1 MHPSNRSLSVSA
13 RIARSTSILLLSL
26 LALLS
31 ATLTAQTLVPAG
43 SAWRYLDNGSD
54 PGDAW
59 RSPGFD
65 DSAWAWGPAQLGY
78 GDGDEITTLR
88 FGPDAA
94 NKYITTYFRKP
105 FTVTDASVFDS
116 MTLRILRDDGV
127 VAYLNGVEIF
137 RNNLPEGTITRT
149 TLALLQISGAEEST
163 AYLSATLAPT
173 ALTSGNNVLAVE
185 IHQGNVA
192 SGDISFDLELQGIS
206 TTRPT
211 VVRGPYLQRPT
222 PSSMTLRWRTSA
234 ATDSRVRFGT
244 NLVNLDQTASGGVA
258 TTEHSVRLTG
268 LAPNSLYYY
277 AVGDTTGDLAAG
289 SEYFFYTP
297 PPAQTVQPMRFW
309 ALGDAGTGASGQVAV
324 RNAFYSYAGTRYT
337 DLILLLGDN
346 AYNTGTDAEY
356 EDKMFAIYPS
366 IFRST
371 PSVSTVGNHDVALQ
385 TGTDPATTPYFQIF
399 DLFTAGEAG
408 GVPSGTEKYYSFD
421 YGNVHFVCLDSM
433 TSTVSADGA
442 MLTWLEQDL
451 SQNTADWLIAFFH
464 HPPYTKGSHNSDTE
478 SQLTA
483 MRSVVLPVLE
493 AHGVDLVL
501 SGHSHS
507 YERSFLLDGHYG
519 LSTTLTPEMKLD
531 AGDGRESGT
540 GAYVKP
546 ITGPAARQ
554 GAVYVV
560 SGSAGKISGGT
571 LNHPAMFVS
580 MSTLGSVIIEV
591 NNQRLDAL
599 FLTDTGATNDSFTLQ
614 KGASANLP
622 PSITLSSP
630 PDGGSVAEA
639 SNITIT
645 ASVLD
650 SDGTVAA
657 VEFFADGNSLGTDIS
672 PPFSVAWSRVLAG
685 PHVLMAVATD
695 DDGAQATSN
704 PIHITAAPALPA
716 APSNLVATSPMY
728 GAVVLKWNDNSI
740 NEASFNLQRSTDGV
754 AWAGI
759 NSFSANITSNTN
771 RYGLFVGTTYL
782 YRLRALNA
790 VGSSAYAYSAPVTVM
805 GSIPAPTNKPP
816 TIAVTAPSE
825 GSSVPE
831 ASNIAIAVAVSDSDG
846 TVTTVQ
852 FYADG
857 QLVNTDTSAP
867 FNAEWAG
874 ALAGT
879 HVLTAVATDDDGA
892 QTVST
897 PVNITATPSLPA
909 DPSNLIATSPSTAT
923 IALSWKDN
931 SINEESFVLQ
941 RSEDG
946 INWVGI
952 NTLVANT
959 TSNNNRYGILSGR
972 TYFYR
977 IRARNS
983 VGYSAFAYSSAVT
996 AK

>member
-1 MHPSNRSLSVSA
+1 M
-13 RIARSTSILLLSL
+13 
-26 LALLS
+26 
-31 ATLTAQTLVPAG
+31 
-43 SAWRYLDNGSD
+43 
-54 PGDAW
+54 
-59 RSPGFD
+59 
-65 DSAWAWGPAQLGY
+65 
-78 GDGDEITTLR
+78 
-88 FGPDAA
+88 
-94 NKYITTYFRKP
+94 
-105 FTVTDASVFDS
+105 TDASVFDS
-116 MTLRILRDDGV
+116 IALRILRDDGV
-127 VAYLNGVEIF
+127 VAYLNGLEIF
-137 RNNLPEGTITRT
+137 RNNLPAGTITPK
-149 TLALLQISGAEEST
+149 TLALLPISGAEEST
-163 AYLSATLAPT
+163 TFLTASLAPS

-185 IHQGNVA
+185 IHQNSVA
-192 SGDISFDLELQGIS
+192 SSDISFDLELQGVS
-206 TTRPT
+206 AAKPT
-211 VVRGPYLQRPT
+211 VVRGPYLQRPSPT
-222 PSSMTLRWRTSA
+222 SMTLRWRTSA
-234 ATDSRVRFGT
+234 ATVSRVRFGT
-244 NLVNLDQTASGGVA
+244 NVANLDRTASAGTA
-258 TTEHSVRLTG
+258 TTEHSIQLTG

-277 AVGDTTGDLAAG
+277 AVGDATGDLAAG

-297 PPAQTVQPMRFW
+297 PPARTVQPMRFW

-324 RNAFYSYAGTRYT
+324 RNAFYNYAGTRYT
-337 DLILLLGDN
+337 DLILMLGDN
-346 AYNTGTDAEY
+346 AYNTGTDVEY
-356 EDKMFAIYPS
+356 QDKMFAIYPS

-385 TGTDPATTPYFQIF
+385 TGPDPTTTPYFQIF
-399 DLFTAGEAG
+399 DLPAAGEAG

-433 TSTVSADGA
+433 TSAVTADGA

-478 SQLTA
+478 SQLMA

-540 GAYVKP
+540 GAYLKP

-554 GAVYVV
+554 GAIYVV

-580 MSTLGSVIIEV
+580 MNTLGSVVIEV

-614 KGASANLP
+614 KGPAANLP

-657 VEFFADGNSLGTDIS
+657 VEFFEDGNSLGTDIT
-672 PPFSVAWSRVLAG
+672 PPFSVVWSRALAG
-685 PHVLMAVATD
+685 PHVLTAVATD
-695 DDGAQATSN
+695 DDGAQATSS
-704 PIHITAAPALPA
+704 PIHITAIPSLPA
-716 APSNLVATSPMY
+716 APSNLVATSPMS
-728 GAVVLKWNDNSI
+728 GAVVLKWKDNSI
-740 NEASFNLQRSTDGV
+740 NEVSFNLQRSTDGI
-754 AWAGI
+754 AWVGI
-759 NSFSANITSNTN
+759 NSFGPNITSTTN
-771 RYGLFVGTTYL
+771 RTGLIVGTTYL
-782 YRLRALNA
+782 YRLRAKNN
-790 VGSSAYAYSAPVTVM
+790 VGPSAYAYSAPVTVM
-805 GSIPAPTNKPP
+805 GSITPPPNRPPA
-816 TIAVTAPSE
+816 IAVTAPSD
-825 GSSVPE
+825 GSTVAE
-831 ASNIAIAVAVSDSDG
+831 ASNISIAVAASDSDG
-846 TVTTVQ
+846 IVSKVQ

-857 QLVNTDTSAP
+857 QLLSTDASAP
-867 FNAEWAG
+867 FSAVWSG
-874 ALAGT
+874 ALAGA

-897 PVNITATPSLPA
+897 AVRITATPSLPA
-909 DPSNLIATSPSTAT
+909 APSNLIATTPSAAT

-931 SINEESFVLQ
+931 SINEQSFVLQ

-946 INWVGI
+946 INWVGV
-952 NTLVANT
+952 NTLLANN
-959 TSNNNRYGILSGR
+959 TSHINRYGILSGR

-977 IRARNS
+977 VRARNT